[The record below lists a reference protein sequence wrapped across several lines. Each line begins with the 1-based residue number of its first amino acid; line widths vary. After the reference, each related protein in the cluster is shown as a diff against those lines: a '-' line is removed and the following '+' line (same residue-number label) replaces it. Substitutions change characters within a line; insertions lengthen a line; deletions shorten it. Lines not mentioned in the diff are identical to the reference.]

1 MSSGITLE
9 VAKKHLEAWLEAE
22 LELTTHQ
29 SYTIGS
35 RTLTKAD
42 LGEVR
47 QQIEFWNNWV
57 LKLNNASKN
66 KGRNSVRRAIPR
78 DL

>member
-1 MSSGITLE
+1 MAGITLE
-9 VAKKHLEAWLEAE
+9 KASMHLDAWLEAE

-47 QQIEFWNNWV
+47 KQIEYWNNWV

-66 KGRNSVRRAIPR
+66 KGRNRVMRAVPR